1 MTNVRK
7 SGILLHPTSLPGRSG
22 IGDLGSAA
30 YTFVDFLAS
39 AGQQLW
45 QVMPLGPT
53 GYGDSPYQS
62 FSAFA
67 GNPLLISFD
76 LLIEQGLLAPED
88 LASAPTFGNG
98 SVDYG
103 AVIPFKFG
111 VLRRSFERFKAAAT
125 PEQRQAFAD
134 FRTKQRGWLA
144 DYTLF
149 AAIKE
154 AHGGANW
161 NTWEHAIARR
171 EPPVLGQWASRLSYR
186 TELQA
191 YMQFMFF
198 EQWRRLKAYANER
211 GIQIIGDIPIFVAY
225 DSADVWANRNL
236 FKLDDDGNPTVVAGV
251 PPDYFSAT
259 GQLWG
264 NPLYRWDVIA
274 RQGYRW
280 WIERFRTTLTLVD
293 IARIDHFRG
302 FAAYWEVPASE
313 ETAINGRW
321 VRGPG
326 EALFA
331 AVRKA
336 LGGTSTE
343 FTLSPSAEFTLSAAE
358 GLMVN
363 SAEGFSTGLPIIAE
377 DLGLITPDVEALR
390 DNLGFPGMKVLQFAF
405 VGDPDHPY
413 LPHNYTPHCIVYT
426 GTHDN
431 DTTLGWWRTRT
442 PSDRHNVQ
450 LYLGRDGSDIG
461 WDFIRL
467 ALASVAEMAIVPMQD
482 VLNLGSAGRMNT
494 PGSAGG
500 NWSWRYTEDLLT
512 IDLAER
518 LRSLTEIYGRLKRIK
533 PSASSVLS
541 SELTAP

>member
-1 MTNVRK
+1 MANVRR
-7 SGILLHPTSLPGRSG
+7 SGILLHPTSLPGRWG
-22 IGDLGSAA
+22 IGDLGTAA
-30 YTFVDFLAS
+30 YTFVDFPAA

-53 GYGDSPYQS
+53 GYGDSPYQG

-76 LLIEQGLLAPED
+76 LLLEQGLLAPED
-88 LASAPTFGNG
+88 LAGVPTFGND
-98 SVDYG
+98 SIDYG
-103 AVIPFKFG
+103 AVIPFKLE
-111 VLRRSFERFKAAAT
+111 VLRRSFERFKALAT

-134 FRTKQRGWLA
+134 FRAEQRGWLA

-161 NTWEHAIARR
+161 NTWERAIARR
-171 EPPVLGQWASRLSYR
+171 EPSVIGEWASRLSYQ
-186 TELQA
+186 TEFQA

-211 GIQIIGDIPIFVAY
+211 GIHIIGDIPIFVAY
-225 DSADVWANRNL
+225 DSTDVWANRNL
-236 FKLDDDGNPTVVAGV
+236 FELDDDGNPTVVAGV

-280 WIERFRTTLTLVD
+280 WIERFRATLTLVD

-321 VRGPG
+321 VQGPG
-326 EALFA
+326 EALFQ
-331 AVRKA
+331 AVRQA
-336 LGGTSTE
+336 LGSTSTS
-343 FTLSPSAEFTLSAAE
+343 L
-358 GLMVN
+358 
-363 SAEGFSTGLPIIAE
+363 STGLPIIAE
-377 DLGLITPDVEALR
+377 DLGVITPDVEALR
-390 DNLGFPGMKVLQFAF
+390 GNLGFPGMKVLQFAF
-405 VGDPDHPY
+405 GGDADSPY

-431 DTTLGWWRTRT
+431 DTTLGWWNTVT
-442 PSDRHNVQ
+442 PSDRHHVQ

-467 ALASVAEMAIVPMQD
+467 ALASVAEMAVVPMQD
-482 VLNLGSAGRMNT
+482 VLNLGSEGRMNT

-500 NWSWRYTEDLLT
+500 NWGWRYSEAMLT
-512 IDLAER
+512 VDLAER
-518 LRSLTEIYGRLKRIK
+518 LRSLTEIYGRLKQVK
-533 PSASSVLS
+533 PSETSVLS
-541 SELTAP
+541 SEFRV

>member
-7 SGILLHPTSLPGRSG
+7 SGILLHPTSLPGRWG
-22 IGDLGSAA
+22 IGDLGAAA
-30 YTFVDFLAS
+30 YAFVDFLAA
-39 AGQQLW
+39 AGQRLW

-53 GYGDSPYQS
+53 GYGDSPYQG

-76 LLIEQGLLAPED
+76 LLLQEGLLAPED
-88 LASAPTFGNG
+88 LADAADFGDG

-103 AVIPFKFG
+103 AVIPLKLG
-111 VLRRSFERFKAAAT
+111 VLRRSFERFKAVAT
-125 PEQRQAFAD
+125 PEQRRAIAD
-134 FRTKQRGWLA
+134 FRTDQRGWLA
-144 DYTLF
+144 DYALF

-154 AHGGANW
+154 SHGGTNW
-161 NTWEHAIARR
+161 NAWEPAIARR
-171 EPPVLGQWASRLSYR
+171 DPSVIGEWASRLSYQ
-186 TELQA
+186 TEFQA

-236 FKLDDDGNPTVVAGV
+236 FELDDDGNPTVVAGV
-251 PPDYFSAT
+251 PPDYFSVT

-264 NPLYRWDVIA
+264 NPLYHWNVIA

-280 WIERFRTTLTLVD
+280 WIERFRATLTLVN

-336 LGGTSTE
+336 LGR
-343 FTLSPSAEFTLSAAE
+343 
-358 GLMVN
+358 
-363 SAEGFSTGLPIIAE
+363 LPIIAE
-377 DLGLITPDVEALR
+377 DLGVITPDVEALR

-405 VGDPDHPY
+405 GGDSTGPY
-413 LPHNYTPHCIVYT
+413 LPHNYLPHCIVYT

-431 DTTLGWWRTRT
+431 DTTIGWWNTAM
-442 PSDRHNVQ
+442 PSDRHNVK
-450 LYLGRDGSDIG
+450 LYLGRDGSDIS

-467 ALASVAEMAIVPMQD
+467 ALASVAEMAVVPMQD
-482 VLNLGSAGRMNT
+482 VLNLGSEGRMNT
-494 PGSAGG
+494 PGSPGG
-500 NWSWRYTEDLLT
+500 NWGWRYTEDMLT
-512 IDLAER
+512 PELAQR
-518 LRSLTEIYGRLKRIK
+518 LRSLTEIYGRVKK
-533 PSASSVLS
+533 AEPSDTSVLS
-541 SELTAP
+541 SEF